1 MNPLIDK
8 YQSLNLSFPSEGTLE
23 VVFDG
28 PNRNSV
34 TADMHAD
41 LGSVWRDIETEP
53 DVDVVLVRGASGAFS
68 SGGDFDMIE
77 SAMDDYKVRT
87 RLLRET
93 HDIVYAMLDCTK
105 PIISAVRGPAVG
117 AGLVVALLS
126 DICIASKTALLV
138 DGHTRLGI
146 AAGDHSV
153 IAWPLLCGMSKAK
166 YYLMT
171 CEPMTG
177 EEAERIGLVCE
188 SVDDDRV
195 DDRAREL
202 AEQMRTGAQDAI
214 RFTKQ
219 ALNHWYRAFA
229 PAFDFSVAAEIH
241 GLTGPDVRE
250 GVASLR
256 EKRSPQFGHP
266 STP

>member
-1 MNPLIDK
+1 MKPLIDK
-8 YQSLNLSFPSEGTLE
+8 YQSLNLSFPSEGILE
-23 VVFDG
+23 VLFDG

-41 LGSVWRDIETEP
+41 LASVWRDIEAEP
-53 DVDVVLVRGASGAFS
+53 DVSAVLVRGANGAFS
-68 SGGDFDMIE
+68 SGGDFDLIE
-77 SAMDDYKVRT
+77 SAMDDYEVRT

-93 HDIVYAMLDCTK
+93 HDIVYAMLECTK

-126 DICIASKTALLV
+126 DICVASKTARLV

-177 EEAERIGLVCE
+177 EEAERIGLVSL
-188 SVDDDRV
+188 SVDDDLV
-195 DDRAREL
+195 EDRAREL
-202 AEQMRTGAQDAI
+202 AERMRTGAQDAI

-219 ALNHWYRAFA
+219 ALNHWYRALA
-229 PAFDFSVAAEIH
+229 PAFDFSVVAEMY

-250 GVASLR
+250 GLASMR
-256 EKRSPQFGHP
+256 EKRPPQFRQR
-266 STP
+266 STA